1 MSVRPRVV
9 VLRGHHANIG
19 ELRPWELLQ
28 DRFEIEVVTTARAD
42 QQIDGLRVPWKTART
57 RRDRLP
63 RGRLGTLATHLV
75 GDAYLDIDA
84 LVREA
89 AIVHTAELGPW
100 FAAQP
105 ARLRQRY
112 GFRLV
117 TTVWETIPF
126 RSTFR
131 TARAAANRRI
141 LLSETDLFLPTTERA
156 RRCLLLEGA
165 APERIRVVEPGIDVE
180 RFATGT
186 APAGEGHLVV
196 SPGRL
201 VWEKGH
207 YDVIRA
213 LAAIGGDARLL
224 IVGSG
229 PERGR
234 LLRYA
239 DDLGLRDR
247 VEIRPVPYDEMPS
260 VFAAA
265 SCVVLASLP
274 TKNWEEQF
282 GLVLAEALAAG
293 APVLASSSGAI
304 PEVLHGSGA
313 PLFTPGRLARARRP
327 SRRRTACSAAAGASR
342 VPGRGRA
349 AILDAGRSRAA
360 RSGLRAGSTKL
371 DGRVERRSWI
381 SSRPCSTG
389 SGGCRARARS
399 LERRRRCGREER
411 SRSRRARQP
420 ARSSSRTTSSV
431 SKTW

>member
-1 MSVRPRVV
+1 MTERPRVV

-19 ELRPWELLQ
+19 ELRPWELLL
-28 DRFEIEVVTTARAD
+28 DRFEIEIVTTARAD
-42 QQIDGLRVPWKTART
+42 QQLEGLQVPWTTART

-63 RGRLGTLATHLV
+63 RGRLGTLSTQLV
-75 GDAYLDIDA
+75 GDAYLDTEA
-84 LVREA
+84 LVRGA

-105 ARLRQRY
+105 ARLRQSH

-131 TARAAANRRI
+131 TARAASNRLA
-141 LLSETDLFLPTTERA
+141 LLAETDLFLPTTERA

-165 APERIRVVEPGIDVE
+165 APERIQVVEPGIDVE
-180 RFATGT
+180 RFAGGS

-213 LAAIGGDARLL
+213 LATSGGDARLL

-229 PERGR
+229 PERSR

-239 DDLGLRDR
+239 DDLGLADR
-247 VEIRPVPYDEMPS
+247 VEIRSVPYDEMPA
-260 VFAAA
+260 VFARA

-274 TKNWEEQF
+274 IPTWEEQF

-293 APVLASSSGAI
+293 ASVVASSSGAI
-304 PEVLHGSGA
+304 PEVLRGSGA
-313 PLFTPGRLARARRP
+313 PLFTPGDWLELARLLE
-327 SRRRTACSAAAGASR
+327 AG
-342 VPGRGRA
+342 P
-349 AILDAGRSRAA
+349 L
-360 RSGLRAGSTKL
+360 
-371 DGRVERRSWI
+371 
-381 SSRPCSTG
+381 
-389 SGGCRARARS
+389 
-399 LERRRRCGREER
+399 
-411 SRSRRARQP
+411 ARQP
-420 ARSSSRTTSSV
+420 GQRVAYPVGVVQRYSTRAAADRLANAYERVLAS
-431 SKTW
+431 

>member
-1 MSVRPRVV
+1 MTERPRVV

-19 ELRPWELLQ
+19 ELRPWELLL

-42 QQIDGLRVPWKTART
+42 QQLEGLQVPWTTART

-63 RGRLGTLATHLV
+63 RGRLGTLSTQLV
-75 GDAYLDIDA
+75 GDAYLDTEA
-84 LVREA
+84 LVRGA

-105 ARLRQRY
+105 ARLRQSH

-131 TARAAANRRI
+131 TARAASNRLA
-141 LLSETDLFLPTTERA
+141 LLAETDLFLPTTERA

-165 APERIRVVEPGIDVE
+165 APERIQVVEPGIDVE
-180 RFATGT
+180 RFAGGS
-186 APAGEGHLVV
+186 APAGGEHLVV

-213 LAAIGGDARLL
+213 LATSSGDARLL

-229 PERGR
+229 PERSR

-239 DDLGLRDR
+239 ADLGLADR
-247 VEIRPVPYDEMPS
+247 VEIRSVPYDEMPS
-260 VFAAA
+260 VFARA

-274 TKNWEEQF
+274 IATWEEQF

-293 APVLASSSGAI
+293 ASVVASSSGAI
-304 PEVLHGSGA
+304 PEVLRGSDA
-313 PLFTPGRLARARRP
+313 PLFTPGDWLELARLLE
-327 SRRRTACSAAAGASR
+327 AG
-342 VPGRGRA
+342 P
-349 AILDAGRSRAA
+349 L
-360 RSGLRAGSTKL
+360 
-371 DGRVERRSWI
+371 
-381 SSRPCSTG
+381 
-389 SGGCRARARS
+389 
-399 LERRRRCGREER
+399 
-411 SRSRRARQP
+411 ARQP
-420 ARSSSRTTSSV
+420 GERVAYPVGVVQRYSTRAAADRLAAAYERVLES
-431 SKTW
+431 